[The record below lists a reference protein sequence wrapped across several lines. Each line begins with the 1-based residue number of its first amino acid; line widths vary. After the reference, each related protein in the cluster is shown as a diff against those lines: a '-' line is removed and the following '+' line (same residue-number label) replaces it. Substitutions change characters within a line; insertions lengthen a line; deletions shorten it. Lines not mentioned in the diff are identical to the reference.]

1 MMGKLKV
8 KDIFNSTIFVTP
20 NLTSGSTKRYKY
32 TIKRI
37 LTILSIY
44 TLFIIILAA
53 LIFMFTPARNL
64 VLLFENKELEAQ
76 AVKIHTLE
84 KKIVYLTKELESISS
99 SSQKL
104 KYAIILAGT
113 DTVDSNS
120 AILDSLRKTDHN
132 NLDIGGNLF
141 AVVKK
146 IFKTS
151 SEKIKSKDTLFFE
164 KPANGFIIR
173 DFNPSKGH
181 MGVDFALKSGSPV
194 YASAGGYIIFSDYTV
209 EDGKKIIIEHKDG
222 FITVYKHCSSLLKE
236 ERDYVYQG
244 ELIALSG
251 NSGLNTTGPHLHF
264 EIWKNGKIMDP
275 KIYLPK
281 Q

>member
-44 TLFIIILAA
+44 TLIIIILAA

-64 VLLFENKELEAQ
+64 VLLFENKELKAQ

-99 SSQKL
+99 TSQKL

-164 KPANGFIIR
+164 KPVNGFIIR

-181 MGVDFALKSGSPV
+181 MGIDFALKSGSPV

-236 ERDYVYQG
+236 ERDHVFQG

>member
-44 TLFIIILAA
+44 TLIIIILAA

-64 VLLFENKELEAQ
+64 VLLFENKELKAQ

-99 SSQKL
+99 TSQKL

-164 KPANGFIIR
+164 KPVNGFIIR

-236 ERDYVYQG
+236 ERDHVFQG

>member
-44 TLFIIILAA
+44 TLIIIILAA

-64 VLLFENKELEAQ
+64 VLLFENKELKAQ

-99 SSQKL
+99 TSQKL

-181 MGVDFALKSGSPV
+181 MGIDFALKSGSPV

-236 ERDYVYQG
+236 ERDHVFQG

>member
-1 MMGKLKV
+1 MRKLKV
-8 KDIFNSTIFVTP
+8 KDILHSTIFVTP
-20 NLTSGSTKRYKY
+20 NLKSGSTKRYKY
-32 TIKRI
+32 TIKK
-37 LTILSIY
+37 ILSILSVF
-44 TLFIIILAA
+44 TLVVIILTA
-53 LIFMFTPARNL
+53 LVFMFTPARNL
-64 VLLFENKELEAQ
+64 LLVFENKELKAQ
-76 AVKIHTLE
+76 AVKIHILE
-84 KKIVYLTKELESISS
+84 RKIVYLTKELETISS
-99 SSQKL
+99 TNQKL

-120 AILDSLRKTDHN
+120 AILDSLRKTDYN

-141 AVVKK
+141 AVIKK
-146 IFKTS
+146 IF
-151 SEKIKSKDTLFFE
+151 EIYPDKIENNETIFFE
-164 KPANGFIIR
+164 KPAAGFIIR

-181 MGVDFALKSGSPV
+181 MGIDFALKSGSPV

-209 EDGKKIIIEHKDG
+209 EDGKKIIIEHEDG

>member
-151 SEKIKSKDTLFFE
+151 SEKRKSKDTLFFE